1 MGAFLVKRLMF
12 AVVTLFAVLTLV
24 FIVIRIVPG
33 DPALVILGDQADA
46 AAIAALQK
54 RLGIDRPLFEQYLSF
69 LAGAVRGFWVRPSA
83 CRSAPGRRSTA
94 IACPIISPAFFR

>member
-24 FIVIRIVPG
+24 FAVVRIVPG

-54 RLGIDRPLFEQYLSF
+54 RLGLDRPILEQYVTF
-69 LAGAVRGFWVRPSA
+69 LAA
-83 CRSAPGRRSTA
+83 RSAVIGVFRSSPAGRSSARCWMCCPGRWN
-94 IACPIISPAFFR
+94 